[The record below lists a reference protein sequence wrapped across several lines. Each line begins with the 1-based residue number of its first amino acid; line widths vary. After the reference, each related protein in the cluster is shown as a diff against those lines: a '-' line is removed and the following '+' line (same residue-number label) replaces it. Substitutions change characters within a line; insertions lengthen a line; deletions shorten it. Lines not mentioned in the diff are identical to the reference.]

1 MNDLDSRQPF
11 RFICADG
18 SRLDMRI
25 VFITE
30 VLVVEVY
37 VLLEMLSAGEATVKY
52 LIRFIRAL
60 GEMVRF
66 RLSVTLSVPGHHTPH
81 ILTSAS

>member
-1 MNDLDSRQPF
+1 MSF
-11 RFICADG
+11 VCADEFM
-18 SRLDMRI
+18 LKIRI

-30 VLVVEVY
+30 RFAVVLYVEYEV
-37 VLLEMLSAGEATVKY
+37 LSAGEAAVKH

-60 GEMVRF
+60 GDFPIF
-66 RLSVTLSVPGHHTPH
+66 RLSVIPSVPGHHTPH